1 MRTLEATGKSIDEAI
16 FNGLRELQIS
26 IDEVEID
33 IIQQETKGVFGIGA
47 KPAIVRLIEREP
59 EKIVIPDYVA
69 NKDMPRERRERRDN
83 RERRDRREREP
94 RPPRTPRA
102 EAGQEPAEPSF
113 AEPTEAEAASNGS
126 AGAAEAA
133 PRERRERRDNRER
146 RDRNRGRREN
156 YDSTPVLPREEI
168 NYSAEAAEGNAA
180 ADFLKGL
187 LAAMGVEATVLAS
200 ITEEGIRLRI
210 DSASMGILIGHR
222 GETLDA
228 IQYLT
233 SLCINRSRKE
243 TGYTRVTIDT
253 EGYRDKREETLT
265 RLARKIAS
273 QVKATGRARTLEPMN
288 PYERRI
294 IHSTIGAMQGVR
306 SESKGEGADRRVV
319 IYSTDPNASNLPE
332 RREGGRGRNDRGGR
346 PGQGGYRGGPRRD
359 GGHGRSDRNDRN
371 DRGGKGG
378 YRGGE
383 RRSSVPER
391 EFADTPRPE
400 GAEPMAPTR
409 THLIDDAEGLALYGK
424 VEL

>member
-94 RPPRTPRA
+94 D
-102 EAGQEPAEPSF
+102 EPAF

-288 PYERRI
+288 PYERRVL
-294 IHSTIGAMQGVR
+294 HATLQNNPYVTTY
-306 SESKGEGADRRVV
+306 SEGEEPNRRVV
-319 IYSTDPNASNLPE
+319 IAPKKREE
-332 RREGGRGRNDRGGR
+332 R
-346 PGQGGYRGGPRRD
+346 
-359 GGHGRSDRNDRN
+359 
-371 DRGGKGG
+371 
-378 YRGGE
+378 
-383 RRSSVPER
+383 
-391 EFADTPRPE
+391 
-400 GAEPMAPTR
+400 
-409 THLIDDAEGLALYGK
+409 
-424 VEL
+424 